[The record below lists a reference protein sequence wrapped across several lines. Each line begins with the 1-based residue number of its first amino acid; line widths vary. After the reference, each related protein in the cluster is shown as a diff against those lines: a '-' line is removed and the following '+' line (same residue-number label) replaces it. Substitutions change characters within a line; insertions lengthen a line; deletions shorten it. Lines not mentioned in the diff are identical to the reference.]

1 MAMRKKYVRYPEFL
15 ATDIEAERQSQ
26 RHFHDAVEKW
36 RMEHGRSRIRTR
48 MIGKRE
54 LRAHGITDQAKI
66 GEYLSLPCNKH
77 RRVSGKTAYKAC
89 RK

>member
-1 MAMRKKYVRYPEFL
+1 MAMRKKYVRYREFL
-15 ATDIEAERQSQ
+15 AEDIEAERQS
-26 RHFHDAVEKW
+26 RKAFHDAVEAW
-36 RMEHGRSRIRTR
+36 RIEHGRTRIRTR

-66 GEYLSLPCNKH
+66 GEYLSLPRNKH